1 MTHYRPLVSIIT
13 ITYNAAA
20 TLERTIESIERQD
33 YDRIEYIVIDGA
45 STDGTLQIIQRHMSG
60 ISYMISER
68 DSGLYDAMNK
78 GMAAATG
85 DYLWFVNAGDEIF
98 ASDTVSRMMAAEP
111 DADVYYGATVMT
123 DMQGELIG
131 RRRLAPPER
140 LTWRSFSRGMLVSH
154 QSFVARRTL
163 CRPYDT
169 AFRFS
174 ADYGWCLDILRRS
187 QRICN
192 THLTLSRFLDG
203 GITKQNIVPGLRERF
218 VIMKRNFG
226 LMPTLA
232 AHVPIACRFFAF
244 WLTKGRF

>member
-111 DADVYYGATVMT
+111 DADVYYGDTVMT
-123 DMQGELIG
+123 DMQGPESVPHELLG
-131 RRRLAPPER
+131 
-140 LTWRSFSRGMLVSH
+140 S
-154 QSFVARRTL
+154 
-163 CRPYDT
+163 
-169 AFRFS
+169 S
-174 ADYGWCLDILRRS
+174 AEECW
-187 QRICN
+187 
-192 THLTLSRFLDG
+192 
-203 GITKQNIVPGLRERF
+203 
-218 VIMKRNFG
+218 
-226 LMPTLA
+226 
-232 AHVPIACRFFAF
+232 
-244 WLTKGRF
+244 

>member
-1 MTHYRPLVSIIT
+1 
-13 ITYNAAA
+13 
-20 TLERTIESIERQD
+20 
-33 YDRIEYIVIDGA
+33 
-45 STDGTLQIIQRHMSG
+45 
-60 ISYMISER
+60 
-68 DSGLYDAMNK
+68 
-78 GMAAATG
+78 
-85 DYLWFVNAGDEIF
+85 
-98 ASDTVSRMMAAEP
+98 
-111 DADVYYGATVMT
+111 
-123 DMQGELIG
+123 
-131 RRRLAPPER
+131 
-140 LTWRSFSRGMLVSH
+140 MLVSH